1 MWGSDHVCKEFW
13 IPAYG
18 FVELLWKERLWCST
32 LAAGPRAKGFP
43 EKQRNAI
50 RPKQSQKVGSKCN
63 FSLFV
68 RILSVQGDKPDS
80 LKLTSWIQSFVS
92 NKRRLGVL
100 NWFGGQPSAEEI
112 LSPLVVSV
120 DRLGSIKEPPLR
132 LWQTWFFKR
141 KGLEKEQ
148 GLWNIANLQFFVFY
162 FGNSVFSFN
171 VQRWMS
177 IGWRL
182 ALVND
187 SLPTQTIP
195 FLSLHLYFLT
205 SVTVD

>member
-18 FVELLWKERLWCST
+18 FWELLWKERLWCST

-50 RPKQSQKVGSKCN
+50 KPKQSQKVGSKCS

-68 RILSVQGDKPDS
+68 RILSVQGDTLDS

-92 NKRRLGVL
+92 NKGRLGVL

-120 DRLGSIKEPPLR
+120 YRLGSIKEPLLR
-132 LWQTWFFKR
+132 LWQTWFSKERDWKR
-141 KGLEKEQ
+141 ARVLEYSKLSILHILFWKL
-148 GLWNIANLQFFVFY
+148 GV
-162 FGNSVFSFN
+162 SF
-171 VQRWMS
+171 
-177 IGWRL
+177 
-182 ALVND
+182 
-187 SLPTQTIP
+187 
-195 FLSLHLYFLT
+195 
-205 SVTVD
+205 